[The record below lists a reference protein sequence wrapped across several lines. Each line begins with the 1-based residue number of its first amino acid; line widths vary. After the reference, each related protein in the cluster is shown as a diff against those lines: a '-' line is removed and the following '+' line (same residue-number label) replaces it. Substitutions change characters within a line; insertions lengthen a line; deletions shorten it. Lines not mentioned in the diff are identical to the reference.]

1 MRTRVVDVL
10 TRLVLFVLALVACD
24 KSKQE
29 ATPAASVRS
38 ATTSAPA
45 VQPPAEPAPGGCKA
59 MGRQRV
65 ELATALGTAHG
76 LVADKSYLYLTTW
89 QIYGARG
96 DLLRIRKDGEGN
108 NALASLEL
116 EPRGLAVDD
125 NYVFFTEGIRLKRV
139 QKKEGGVAAMADAK
153 FSSQAIALDA
163 EAVYGVPGDYGP
175 YDRVVKLAKAGGVS
189 TELADAPRPDL
200 KKGPVGYSALA
211 VDATG
216 IYVTDS
222 GHGRVLKFALKGGNP
237 TTLAARQHQAF
248 DLALVGSH
256 LYFTLAKQGKIRRVS
271 TAGGAVTEIA
281 SGLVQNARIAADS
294 KIVVGTFSGGK
305 EGAPLELAKVPAD
318 GGARTAIT
326 SIPASNT
333 VEVLTLDDDCVY
345 WVERESGAGKL
356 MVYGR
361 AR

>member
-1 MRTRVVDVL
+1 
-10 TRLVLFVLALVACD
+10 
-24 KSKQE
+24 
-29 ATPAASVRS
+29 
-38 ATTSAPA
+38 
-45 VQPPAEPAPGGCKA
+45 

-76 LVADKSYLYLTTW
+76 LVADQTYLYLTTW

-96 DLLRIRKDGEGN
+96 DVLRIRKDGDGN
-108 NALASLEL
+108 NTLTSLEL

-125 NYVFFTEGIRLKRV
+125 NYAFFTEGIRLKRV
-139 QKKEGGVAAMADAK
+139 PKQGGNAVMADAK

-175 YDRVVKLAKAGGVS
+175 YDRVVKLPKAGGAS
-189 TELADAPRPDL
+189 AELADAPRPDA
-200 KKGPVGYSALA
+200 KKGPVGYSDLA

-222 GHGRVLKFALKGGNP
+222 GNNRILKFALKGGKP
-237 TTLAARQHQAF
+237 TTLAARQAKAF
-248 DLALVGSH
+248 DLASVGPY
-256 LYFTLAKQGKIRRVS
+256 LYFTLAQQGKVRRVS
-271 TAGGAVTEIA
+271 KAGGAVTEIA
-281 SGLVQNARIAADS
+281 SGLVENAEIAADS
-294 KIVVGTFSGGK
+294 KIVVGTFSAGK
-305 EGAPLELAKVPAD
+305 EGAPKELGKVPAD
-318 GGARTAIT
+318 GGERTAIT
-326 SIPASNT
+326 SIPAENT
-333 VEVLTLDDDCVY
+333 VEAITLDDDCVY